1 MTTLRS
7 SLTERQTHNLRL
19 TAASTTSSPGGV
31 FAAAGPI
38 LGAAYA
44 ATAGLQPTGHP
55 TADIIWSALLGA
67 AITLLASRANPALWM
82 LSSALTV
89 FATSNTALATGYGLA
104 FVGLWSAYRF
114 GLFRSSA
121 FQNPAVGTVA
131 GLFAT
136 PLLLGLG
143 DLGYPGGSAAFA
155 AIACILFA
163 IVALY
168 TSTRRVKRMLL
179 PLALMTAFG
188 LVLLGFAALSF
199 LTSLRT
205 HITDTENAAQASVV
219 ALRDGDVDGAIETV
233 HRVEA
238 SLAQASDHFTRP
250 TAKILRVLP
259 VAGHNINALEEVVT
273 ASHDLVRTTVRI
285 GSPTERLGSVFADG
299 RIDPGQLEDLSSEM
313 GELSSNLQN
322 LRTAVSVDTSVWV
335 APPLASGIEELHSRL
350 TPAFEGADTFDTIAA
365 ALPRWLGLETPRR
378 YLVLFGNPAE
388 ARELGGFTGATA
400 VLELDAGSFD
410 LTTTGRRASTRT
422 RATAAAL
429 SHAPPIRFLEHRP
442 WRFEHN
448 YSAMADFPTLTR
460 ALADIYPAN
469 GGQEIDGVIYLDPF
483 ALGAVAEI
491 TGPIDI
497 ASLGGSVAAEDL
509 PELLLIQQYEQFQ
522 PGPERDTLFD
532 QLFEGVAAGLQTGD
546 FDLNAD
552 SARHIARVIEQD
564 RLLFAPLDDAELAAA
579 DSLNLTGRI
588 APISSN
594 DYLAVSHLNGGANK
608 LDTYL
613 ERTIDYEVSLSA
625 DRRLTARVEV
635 ALHNNSP
642 ASLPSYAAGA
652 VNNAPG
658 TSRTTLVV
666 HSPHERVSWEGLTEE
681 LELSRSFREFDR
693 WRHEAVVIID
703 PGEVRNVTLNLAGV
717 YEGTDEYLLDVGH
730 QPLVTDD
737 ELTVSLHEAE
747 QFTGSDTRTLT
758 EDTTIRLPGGDK

>member
-89 FATSNTALATGYGLA
+89 LATSNTALATGYGLA

-114 GLFRSSA
+114 GLFRASA
-121 FQNPAVGTVA
+121 SQNPAVGTVA

-155 AIACILFA
+155 AIACTLFA

-168 TSTRRVKRMLL
+168 TSTRRVKRTLL

-238 SLAQASDHFTRP
+238 SLAQAADHFTRP

-259 VAGHNINALEEVVT
+259 VAGHNINALEGVVV
-273 ASHDLVRTTVRI
+273 ASSDLVRTTARI
-285 GSPTERLGSVFADG
+285 GSPTDRLESVFADG
-299 RIDPGQLEDLSSEM
+299 RIEPNQLDALRSDV
-313 GELSSNLQN
+313 GELSADLRNLQVAS
-322 LRTAVSVDTSVWV
+322 TQDTSIWV
-335 APPLASGIEELHSRL
+335 APQVRAGMAEIDSQLAPALERLPEIEAISE
-350 TPAFEGADTFDTIAA
+350 
-365 ALPRWLGLETPRR
+365 ALPSWLGIETPRR
-378 YLVLFGNPAE
+378 YLILFGNPAE

-400 VLELDAGSFD
+400 VLTLDGGALD
-410 LTTTGRRASTRT
+410 LEATGRRVEVPIPASV
-422 RATAAAL
+422 AAL
-429 SHAPPIRFLEHRP
+429 TEAPPVRFLEHRP
-442 WRFEHN
+442 WLFEAN

-460 ALADIYPAN
+460 ALADLFPAM
-469 GGQEIDGVIYLDPF
+469 GGEQIDGVVYLDPF
-483 ALGAVAEI
+483 ALAAI
-491 TGPIDI
+491 ASTTGPIDI
-497 ASLGGSVAAEDL
+497 PSLGSSVSSNEL
-509 PELLLIQQYEQFQ
+509 PQLLTVEQYERFL
-522 PGPERDTLFD
+522 PGPERDTFFGELFTG
-532 QLFEGVAAGLQTGD
+532 LAAAFQGD
-546 FDLNAD
+546 LRLDKG
-552 SARHIARVIEQD
+552 SAQRLRDAISQD
-564 RLLFAPLDDAELAAA
+564 RLLFAPLDPNDLDAA
-579 DSLNLTGRI
+579 DRLNLTGRI
-588 APISSN
+588 TPIASN
-594 DYLAVSHLNGGANK
+594 DFLAVSHLNAGANK
-608 LDTYL
+608 LDAYL
-613 ERTIDYEVSLSA
+613 QRRIGYYVAVSEDDTLNATVEIELTNEAPSA
-625 DRRLTARVEV
+625 L
-635 ALHNNSP
+635 P
-642 ASLPSYAAGA
+642 AYAAGSVA
-652 VNNAPG
+652 DQPG
-658 TSRTTLVV
+658 TSRTTVVV
-666 HSPHERVSWEGLTEE
+666 HTPHEIVSWEGVTDEVE
-681 LELSRSFREFDR
+681 LVRSFREFDR
-693 WRHEAVVIID
+693 WRHEALVVLSR
-703 PGEVRNVTLNLAGV
+703 GETRTLRLNLS
-717 YEGTDEYLLDVGH
+717 GTYAEETYTLDLGH
-730 QPLVTDD
+730 QPLVTTD
-737 ELTVSLHEAE
+737 EVSVTLQRNGVGHVLPETLALT
-747 QFTGSDTRTLT
+747 Q
-758 EDTTIRLPGGDK
+758 DTTVQLGR